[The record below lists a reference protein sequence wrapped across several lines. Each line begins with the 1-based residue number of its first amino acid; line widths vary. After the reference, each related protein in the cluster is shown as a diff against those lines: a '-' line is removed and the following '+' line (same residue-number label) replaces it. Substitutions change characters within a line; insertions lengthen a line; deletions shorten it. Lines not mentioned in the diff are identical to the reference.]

1 MTGFRNILVV
11 VDGHEGGR
19 EAFRRAAE
27 LALCNQAKLTVIGM
41 VKNASI
47 IAATSH
53 RNVSLGDLQD
63 KLIRERSAQI
73 EKTLES
79 FGDPVVAT
87 SNKVLLGG
95 GIEEITNAVERRGY
109 DLVVKAAE
117 GWAGINTPWYGSN
130 DLLLTR
136 ACPCPVWIVQP
147 TLGQRYTGVL
157 AAVDI
162 HSSDAERSEVNHL
175 IMDSATA
182 MARQENAELYVVYV
196 WEPNSGKPEKGKSGL
211 SISALRD
218 LRREQRE
225 RQCFT
230 LEELAAQYQ
239 APDIRLRTCM
249 TRGRA
254 DVAIAK
260 QASHYGVDVIVM
272 GTLARKGAPGFAR
285 GNTAE
290 NLLNLLTCSTLTVK
304 LQGCNLPIRMVS

>member
-1 MTGFRNILVV
+1 MTCFRNILVV
-11 VDGHEGGR
+11 VDSHEGGR

-27 LALCNQAKLTVIGM
+27 LALCNKAKLTVIGT

-47 IAATSH
+47 IALTGDRS
-53 RNVSLGDLQD
+53 VSLGDLQD
-63 KLIRERSAQI
+63 RLIRQRSAQI

-79 FGDPVVAT
+79 FGDPFVAT

-95 GIEEITNAVERRGY
+95 GVEEITHAVERRGY

-117 GWAGINTPWYGSN
+117 GWAGVNTPWYGGN
-130 DLLLTR
+130 DLLLMRT
-136 ACPCPVWIVQP
+136 CPCPVWIVQP
-147 TLGQRYTGVL
+147 TPSKRYTGIL

-162 HSSDAERSEVNHL
+162 HPSDAERCEVNHL

-182 MARQENAELYVVYV
+182 MARQENAELYVVHV
-196 WEPNSGKPEKGKSGL
+196 WEPNLGKSEKGNIGL
-211 SISALRD
+211 SINALRD

-225 RQCFT
+225 RRRVA

-260 QASHYGVDVIVM
+260 QARHYGVDVVVM
-272 GTLARKGAPGFAR
+272 GTVARKGAPGFAR

-290 NLLNLLTCSTLTVK
+290 NLLNLITCSALTVK
-304 LQGCNLPIRMVS
+304 LQGCNLPVKMVS